1 MLILA
6 IDTATPSGS
15 VAVLRDDRLLGVIS
29 TSVDETYSS
38 RLFRQLDFLLR
49 ELRLQMSQFDVF
61 AVAAGPGSFTGLRV
75 GIAAVKGWAEV
86 FGKPIVSVSGLEAV
100 AVQLRSNEELIAPV
114 LDARRG
120 QIYGALFRRANSGLL
135 REGDDAVCTAEE
147 FLAVLPERTNGRS
160 LRFIS
165 PTPEVFAT
173 ALSAAVALPKSIS
186 SCIVRASPVLAP
198 EIGACAFDRARCGE
212 FTDALHLDANYVRR
226 SDAELLWK
234 GP

>member
-15 VAVLRDDRLLGVIS
+15 VAVLRDDRFLGVIS

-38 RLFRQLDFLLR
+38 RLFRQLEFLLA
-49 ELRLQMSQFDVF
+49 ELRLEMSQFDVF
-61 AVAAGPGSFTGLRV
+61 GVAAGPGSFTGLRV
-75 GIAAVKGWAEV
+75 GLAAVKGWAEV
-86 FGKPIVSVSGLEAV
+86 FRKPIVAVSGLEAV
-100 AVQLRSNEELIAPV
+100 AVQARSNEELIAPV

-120 QIYGALFRRANSGLL
+120 QIYAAIFRRAHSGLL
-135 REGDDAVCTAEE
+135 REGDDEVCAAEE
-147 FLAVLPERTNGRS
+147 FLGGLPARTNGRS

-165 PTPEVFAT
+165 PTPEVFEA
-173 ALSAAVALPKSIS
+173 ALTGAASLPGSIS
-186 SCIVRASPVLAP
+186 RCIVRASPVLAP
-198 EIGACAFDRARCGE
+198 EIGTIAFERAQRGE
-212 FTDALHLDANYVRR
+212 FIDALHLDANYVRR